1 MMKTLFTGLLLALCS
16 VLMAEPVQVEDSR
29 GSHTLQA
36 LPQRVAALNWDIAEQ
51 VIELGVTPVSMPNI
65 ADYNAWVAQPAVPEG
80 VEDIGTRMEPNLERL
95 AQLQPD
101 VIIIASP
108 QVDLIPKLEQ
118 IAPVLLYHTYNE
130 SHDNAQAAIENFR
143 RMAAALGK
151 EAEAE
156 QRLTAMSQR
165 LSELKAQLSEAYL
178 GQLPKVVAFRFASL
192 TSVYVYGD
200 NSIPQYA
207 LAQLGVAPAWPQ
219 PATQWGVTQKR
230 LKALGQLP
238 AETVAL
244 YYQPF
249 DEEAKLQSSKI
260 WQALPFVRNGGV
272 NSVAPAWNYG
282 GAMSILYNAE
292 VLAEALLAVA
302 PVK

>member
-51 VIELGVTPVSMPNI
+51 VIELGVTPVAMPNI

>member
-1 MMKTLFTGLLLALCS
+1 MMKTLITPLLFTLSAALLA
-16 VLMAEPVQVEDSR
+16 APVQVEDSR
-29 GSHTLQA
+29 GSHSLPDV
-36 LPQRVAALNWDIAEQ
+36 PQRVAALNWDIAEQ
-51 VIELGVTPVSMPNI
+51 VIELGVTPVAMPNI
-65 ADYNAWVAQPAVPEG
+65 ADYTAWVAQPAVPEG

-108 QVDLIPKLEQ
+108 QIDLVPKLEQ

-165 LSELKAQLSEAYL
+165 LNELKAQLSEAYL
-178 GQLPKVVAFRFASL
+178 GQLPRVVAFRFASL

-249 DEEAKLQSSKI
+249 DEEAKLQTSKI

-302 PVK
+302 PEK